1 MNSYYGL
8 DEYPETLKAKDHDG
22 NWGIY
27 DEPYLQYFLQ
37 CTDAR
42 PDTGGLSGATPAEAV
57 SWGKIDPETLPDCVV
72 CYADSTI
79 TLPLLTAYVL
89 DRVKPR
95 PLKRLYAQRDSML
108 EAIRSQYLKHGSVD
122 KIGHRTELDKPK
134 KGRSG
139 RSVTGAARKTPQ
151 KKAPPSRKGAPVPRA
166 TQKAKP

>member
-1 MNSYYGL
+1 MGI
-8 DEYPETLKAKDHDG
+8 EERGHD
-22 NWGIY
+22 
-27 DEPYLQYFLQ
+27 YFLQ

-57 SWGKIDPETLPDCVV
+57 SWGKIDPDTLPDCVV

-95 PLKRLYAQRDSML
+95 PLKRLYAQRDAML
-108 EAIRSQYLKHGSVD
+108 EAIRTQYLKHGTVD

-139 RSVTGAARKTPQ
+139 RAVTGAARGKSTHKTPLA
-151 KKAPPSRKGAPVPRA
+151 KKAAQASKQPKKN
-166 TQKAKP
+166 KA